1 MNHKLSLLF
10 LALTATTCFYGCA
23 TIANIKKDTT
33 AQEVKDMIAKNSNDL
48 NAIEPI
54 VKIPISKKI
63 PFFEVGDANVYKS
76 NANISVSF
84 NRTPFKTAMKAIAH
98 EIHANIIF
106 NYENK
111 ANGATI
117 TESRAQT
124 YQPSF
129 NTSMAQTSGTTGT
142 TNNDYNYQL
151 TKDVDSSI
159 KSTSSDPRKKVDYFD
174 TMLSLEFKGSVKDLF
189 NYLSETT
196 NYFFVLQN
204 NNLIIKTS
212 KTFKI
217 MIPNYPGIMKEIG
230 KSIEKLGASDIAYD
244 EVSNNITF
252 SADYPTYKRVLDFTS
267 DIKNNMA
274 MISMRIIM
282 LNVSFSEEQ
291 NYGIDWTKLVA
302 GWQGQMQNQ
311 PFGLPA
317 LSGAATATTGTAAA
331 TSSLTATVPTSTV
344 TAAVQTGVGAVMN
357 STGANIFVQ
366 GAKFTLGAFMSFI
379 NNYGKT
385 SILQNVFVQTM
396 SGKTG
401 KLVSVTETPFVS
413 NVGISSLSSNSIST
427 QAAATTDKAKSG
439 VELSIT
445 PTYTRDE
452 GTLTISLDAGLYG
465 VTRFITLQAGT
476 LGSFTQPITTK
487 KTISAV
493 LRMAPSQTAIIG
505 GLTFD
510 KKGGSTTGLPGDSY
524 FTNSVQTTKEN
535 EELIIIVKPQIFEF
549 VPM

>member
-1 MNHKLSLLF
+1 MKLKLPAIFMVSI
-10 LALTATTCFYGCA
+10 ALTNMFGCA
-23 TIANIKKDTT
+23 KISNIKKDNID
-33 AQEVKDMIAKNSNDL
+33 QEMKALMLKNSEDL
-48 NAIEPI
+48 NSVEPI
-54 VKIPISKKI
+54 VKIPISKKV
-63 PFFEVGDANVYKS
+63 PFFEIGDANTYK
-76 NANISVSF
+76 ANMNIAVSF
-84 NRTPFKTAMKAIAH
+84 NRTPFKTAMKAIAKSMN
-98 EIHANIIF
+98 ANIIF

-111 ANGATI
+111 TAEQGD
-117 TESRAQT
+117 S
-124 YQPSF
+124 QPKQQNF
-129 NTSMAQTSGTTGT
+129 RPKTNSGTNTDSDD
-142 TNNDYNYQL
+142 DYTYQL
-151 TKDVDSSI
+151 TKDVDSST
-159 KSTSSDPRKKVDYFD
+159 KSSSVDPRKKVDYFD
-174 TMLSLEFKGSVKDLF
+174 QMISLEYKGSVKDLF
-189 NYLSETT
+189 SYLSETT
-196 NYFFVLQN
+196 NYFYIFQN
-204 NNLIIKTS
+204 NNLIIKSS

-217 MIPNYPGIMKEIG
+217 MIPNYPGIMKEVG

-252 SADYPTYKRVLDFTS
+252 TADYPTYKRISEFTA

-274 MISMRIIM
+274 LITMRIIM

-291 NYGIDWTKLVA
+291 NYGIDWSKIVA
-302 GWQGQMQNQ
+302 GWTGQMVPA
-311 PFGLPA
+311 PFGIPA
-317 LSGAATATTGTAAA
+317 LGGAAAPATGVAATATAAVNSA
-331 TSSLTATVPTSTV
+331 TTS
-344 TAAVQTGVGAVMN
+344 VQTGVGAVFN

-366 GAKFTLGAFMSFI
+366 GSKFTLAAFMNFI

-401 KLVSVTETPFVS
+401 KLVSVTETPYVS
-413 NVGISSLSSNSIST
+413 NVGISSLSSNSVAT

-445 PTYTRDE
+445 PSYTKDE
-452 GTLTISLDAGLYG
+452 GTLTISLNAGLFG
-465 VTRFITLQAGT
+465 VTRFVTLQAGT

-487 KTISAV
+487 KTIEAI

-510 KKGGSTTGLPGDSY
+510 KKGGSTTGLPGDTY
-524 FTNSVQTTKEN
+524 LTNAVQTTKER

>member
-1 MNHKLSLLF
+1 MKYRLSF
-10 LALTATTCFYGCA
+10 IIMALTVAASISGCA
-23 TIANIKKDTT
+23 SIKNIKKNTVSQDS
-33 AQEVKDMIAKNSNDL
+33 KDMLDKNNEDL
-48 NAIEPI
+48 NALVPI

-63 PFFEVGDANVYKS
+63 PYFEVGDANVYKS
-76 NANISVSF
+76 NMNIAVSF
-84 NRTPFKTAMKAIAH
+84 NRTPFKTAMRAVAR
-98 EIHANIIF
+98 EMNANISF

-111 ANGATI
+111 NQVPRLTTSDMQTITPVYTAGATK
-117 TESRAQT
+117 T
-124 YQPSF
+124 
-129 NTSMAQTSGTTGT
+129 T
-142 TNNDYNYQL
+142 TNASDEDYTYQL
-151 TKDVDSSI
+151 TKDIDSSI
-159 KSTSSDPRKKVDYFD
+159 NSSGKDPRKNVDYFD
-174 TMLSLEFKGSVKDLF
+174 RMISLEYKGSIKNLF

-196 NYFFVLQN
+196 NYFYIFQN
-204 NNLIIKTS
+204 NNLIIKSS

-217 MIPNYPGIMKEIG
+217 MIPNYPGIMKEVG
-230 KSIEKLGASDIAYD
+230 KSIEKLGASSISYD

-274 MISMRIIM
+274 LITMRVIM
-282 LNVSFSEEQ
+282 LNVSFSGEK
-291 NYGIDWTKLVA
+291 NYGIDWSKLVG
-302 GWQGQMQNQ
+302 GWQGQAQSQ

-317 LSGAATATTGTAAA
+317 LGGATTATTVT
-331 TSSLTATVPTSTV
+331 TDLSTVSATV
-344 TAAVQTGVGAVMN
+344 QNGVGAVFN

-366 GAKFTLGAFMSFI
+366 GSKFTLAAFMNFI
-379 NNYGKT
+379 SNYGKS

-401 KLVSVTETPFVS
+401 KLTSLTETPYVS
-413 NVGISSLSSNSIST
+413 NVGISSLSSNSVST
-427 QAAATTDKAKSG
+427 QAAATTEKAKSG

-445 PTYTRDE
+445 PSYTKDE
-452 GTLTISLDAGLYG
+452 GTLTIALNAGLFG

-487 KTISAV
+487 KTVEAV
-493 LRMAPSQTAIIG
+493 LRMAPNQTAIIG

-510 KKGGSTTGLPGDSY
+510 KKSGSTTGLPGDTY
-524 FTNSVQTTKEN
+524 LTNSAQTTTER